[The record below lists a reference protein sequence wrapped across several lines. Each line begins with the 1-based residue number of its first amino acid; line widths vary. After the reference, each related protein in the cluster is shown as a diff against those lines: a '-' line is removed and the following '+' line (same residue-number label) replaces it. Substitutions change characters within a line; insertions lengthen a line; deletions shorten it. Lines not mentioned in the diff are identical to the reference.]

1 MKEKIT
7 GYFDKLSPFFD
18 KLGNNAYLKS
28 ISGAMMGTL
37 GPILIGSIAVLL
49 LVLPNSLP
57 ALSFLAGFANVFS
70 KLNQI
75 TIGSMAVYV
84 VVLMA
89 YHLVKNLRP
98 SEDGIS
104 AAIIALLSFFII
116 TPLGT
121 TTDEVSAIP
130 ATWLSAQGVFSAMIV
145 GLVSGRVYIWL
156 KDKGWTIKMP
166 AGVPPMVTKVFESIL
181 PTVLISVLFI
191 VLNSLFEATSF
202 GNMHQFVYSIIQEP
216 LQGIGGSISAV
227 ILISLI
233 QQVLWFFG
241 IHGTNVV
248 MPIVQALWM
257 AMDVENLNAVAAGQ
271 TPPNITGY
279 AFFMIITWSGM
290 GLGLALLMLR
300 AKSKQYRETGKVAIV
315 PALFGITEP
324 LIFGTPLVLNFKLAV
339 PFITNNSIALIL
351 AYILTRFGF
360 VARFTGVTAI
370 FGLPIGFHAAVQG
383 KLSIIILQLFIQL
396 ILSPILWY
404 PWFKKLD
411 KETYQLE
418 QAALKEK
425 V

>member
-57 ALSFLAGFANVFS
+57 ALSFLASFANVFS

-216 LQGIGGSISAV
+216 LQGIGG
-227 ILISLI
+227 
-233 QQVLWFFG
+233 
-241 IHGTNVV
+241 
-248 MPIVQALWM
+248 
-257 AMDVENLNAVAAGQ
+257 
-271 TPPNITGY
+271 
-279 AFFMIITWSGM
+279 
-290 GLGLALLMLR
+290 
-300 AKSKQYRETGKVAIV
+300 
-315 PALFGITEP
+315 
-324 LIFGTPLVLNFKLAV
+324 
-339 PFITNNSIALIL
+339 
-351 AYILTRFGF
+351 
-360 VARFTGVTAI
+360 
-370 FGLPIGFHAAVQG
+370 
-383 KLSIIILQLFIQL
+383 
-396 ILSPILWY
+396 
-404 PWFKKLD
+404 
-411 KETYQLE
+411 
-418 QAALKEK
+418 
-425 V
+425 